1 MNTNNTHNGKHTKY
15 RLICCT
21 WILTVLRDSL
31 SNLPSS
37 AIGGPAA
44 GVVMSPLD
52 VQGMVESKERERTA
66 LSAGDRGEAL
76 K

>member
-1 MNTNNTHNGKHTKY
+1 MLK
-15 RLICCT
+15 
-21 WILTVLRDSL
+21 DSL
-31 SNLPSS
+31 SSLPSS

-44 GVVMSPLD
+44 GVVISLLN
-52 VQGMVESKERERTA
+52 VQGMVGSKERERTA